1 MSTSGDLFYHN
12 TKKSLLFCDSEQW
25 VEISWKS
32 YESCSA
38 VEHKLNSIQF
48 VQKVNSRSPV
58 KVYCD
63 YSVISSGCALVW
75 KHSYFQV
82 GNPTDDM
89 RTFSSVDRPC
99 TDLSDG
105 WCNVGN
111 KDNVPGNVQL
121 TVAYHEGEVVYAYRG
136 DRNSELGKSWR
147 GAILN
152 NPVNITDHCTNG
164 NGIPPEPSID
174 IDGIPGLIFD
184 KLNPGVY
191 TDNCD
196 TDIYKKMS
204 DCRWGNC
211 LLPSSISSKTQH
223 VQMTVAIFLC

>member
-1 MSTSGDLFYHN
+1 M
-12 TKKSLLFCDSEQW
+12 
-25 VEISWKS
+25 
-32 YESCSA
+32 
-38 VEHKLNSIQF
+38 
-48 VQKVNSRSPV
+48 
-58 KVYCD
+58 
-63 YSVISSGCALVW
+63 ISSGCALVW

-136 DRNSELGKSWR
+136 DRNSEVGKSWR
-147 GAILN
+147 GSILN
-152 NPVNITDHCTNG
+152 NPVKITDHCTNG
-164 NGIPPEPSID
+164 NGIPPEPSIHSSA
-174 IDGIPGLIFD
+174 IPGLTFD
-184 KLNPGVY
+184 KLRPGVY
-191 TDNCD
+191 TGNCD
-196 TDIYKKMS
+196 TDRYKSMG
-204 DCRWGNC
+204 DCRWANC
-211 LLPSSISSKTQH
+211 HLPSSISSKTHH